1 MFQDLWNM
9 VRICGVRACREK
21 EKLCFETPGAW
32 VEKDFLSFISMQL
45 AGVLLFSV
53 FPFTIVKAIANSSL
67 GTQLQERMQD
77 YKTKEQITAPEREA
91 AKKRARERRYAN
103 GY

>member
-1 MFQDLWNM
+1 M
-9 VRICGVRACREK
+9 VRICGVCAYGEEER
-21 EKLCFETPGAW
+21 LCFETPGAW

-45 AGVLLFSV
+45 AGVLLFSA

-67 GTQLQERMQD
+67 GTQLQDRMQV

-91 AKKRARERRYAN
+91 AKKRARERRYEN